1 MKFSSLLGDDFSP
14 ILSTF
19 NGGGQLSSK
28 EIEVSGAKAQT
39 ALVSLLKDEKYA
51 VAKARDFLVNFRIDS
66 GNVYVDPF
74 DVNVFGKNAN
84 ISGKQSLDKNMD
96 FLIKMPD
103 RKSTRLNSSHV
114 R

>member
-1 MKFSSLLGDDFSP
+1 MDFDLAVNTVDINQAAHSFSMVESFLPVARNANGRISTKMKFSSLLGDDFSP

-51 VAKARDFLVNFRIDS
+51 
-66 GNVYVDPF
+66 
-74 DVNVFGKNAN
+74 
-84 ISGKQSLDKNMD
+84 
-96 FLIKMPD
+96 D

-114 R
+114 RMSYAVFCLKK